1 MQPSSFNLLLKKI
14 SSNLKPSLQKQSKFE
29 ICLENILKEQEEV
42 PQPPTAPPASQ
53 PINPPADPQL
63 PVETPELPTQ
73 EDLASIE
80 ILKIAVAA
88 LFVELP
94 SEVEKNSAIRKLSS
108 DLNDLKPISPDNT
121 DQALQIIKNILIKVD
136 IPIDFSLDKL
146 PSIDFATKNVLVNL
160 AVNSLFVSK
169 SQIQDSDPS
178 IEIIISKIAEQYSVL
193 KSIEKQDPIQA
204 LQIAKDLKQEIQKIV
219 SSMNFSVDT

>member
-42 PQPPTAPPASQ
+42 PQPPSAPPTPL

-63 PVETPELPTQ
+63 PAETPELPTQ

-94 SEVEKNSAIRKLSS
+94 SEVEKNSGIRKLSN

-121 DQALQIIKNILIKVD
+121 DQALEIIKNILIKAD

-178 IEIIISKIAEQYSVL
+178 IETIISKIAEEYSVL

-204 LQIAKDLKQEIQKIV
+204 LEIAKSLKQEIQKIV
-219 SSMNFSVDT
+219 SSMDFSVDT

>member
-1 MQPSSFNLLLKKI
+1 MHSSPFNQLLEKI
-14 SSNLKPSLQKQSKFE
+14 NSSLKPISENQSKFE
-29 ICLENILKEQEEV
+29 TCLKNILKEQEEMPPA
-42 PQPPTAPPASQ
+42 PQPIT
-53 PINPPADPQL
+53 PPADPNL
-63 PVETPELPTQ
+63 PAETPELPTQ

-80 ILKIAVAA
+80 ILKVAVAA

-94 SEVEKNSAIRKLSS
+94 SEIEKNSTIRQLSN

-121 DQALQIIKNILIKVD
+121 DQALEIIKKILVNAD

-146 PSIDFATKNVLVNL
+146 PDIDFATKNVLVNL
-160 AVNSLFVSK
+160 AVNALFVSK

-178 IEIIISKIAEQYSVL
+178 IETIISKIAEQYSVL

-204 LQIAKDLKQEIQKIV
+204 LQLSKDLKQEIQKIV
-219 SSMNFSVDT
+219 SSMDFSVDT